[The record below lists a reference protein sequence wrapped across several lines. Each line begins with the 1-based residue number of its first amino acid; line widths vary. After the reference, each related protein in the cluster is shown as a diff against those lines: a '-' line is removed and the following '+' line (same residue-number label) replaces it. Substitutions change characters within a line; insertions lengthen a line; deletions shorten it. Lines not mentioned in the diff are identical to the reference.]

1 MEKWYVIR
9 TATNKEKECADKI
22 EHEIKYSSVNN
33 MVKEVI
39 VPIEKTVQMRNG
51 KQYVTS
57 KNNYPGYILI
67 NCDTNALGQLVGIFK
82 PINYVIGFLGG
93 KTPIPLRQSEID
105 HMIGRMNEIQG
116 LPPEKLI
123 TFNNGQQVK
132 VIDGPFN
139 NFIGKVVEY
148 NSEKNKLKIV
158 VSVFGRETPIDL
170 NGMQVTKDI

>member
-22 EHEIKYSSVNN
+22 EHEIKYSSVRD

-39 VPIEKTVQMRNG
+39 VPIEKTIQVRNG

-67 NCDTNALGQLVGIFK
+67 QCDVNALGYLVGIFK

-93 KTPIPLRQSEID
+93 STPIPLRQDEID

-116 LPPEKLI
+116 LPPEKIISFAVGQKVKI
-123 TFNNGQQVK
+123 T
-132 VIDGPFN
+132 DGPFTD
-139 NFIGKVVEY
+139 FIGKVVDY
-148 NSEKNKLKIV
+148 NSDKNKLKIN
-158 VSVFGRETPIDL
+158 VSVFGRDTSIDL
-170 NGMQVTKDI
+170 NGMQVTKEI